1 MKRISLVGVVGC
13 GLMGSGIAEVCA
25 RCRLDVLVAVSSES
39 SLAAGQQRLLRS
51 LGRSVKAGAITAADG
66 DAAMS
71 RISFTTDLSYMTD
84 RQLVIEAITEDET
97 AKLDMFTLLDKIV
110 EDPDAILASS
120 TSSIPVVRLA
130 RVTHRPGRVI
140 GLHFFSPVPAIPL
153 VELIGSMLTDDQVS
167 ARAESFVTEVLC
179 KEVIRAPDRPGFIVN
194 ALIVPY
200 LLAAI
205 RMVESGFASADVVDR
220 GMVLGC
226 SHPVGPLKLADL
238 VGLDVLSSV
247 GSALYEEF
255 KEPLYAP
262 PALLIRMVETN
273 LLGKKTGRGFYDYS

>member
-1 MKRISLVGVVGC
+1 MKRTCLVGVVGC

-25 RCRLDVLVAVSSES
+25 RCRQDVLVAVLSES
-39 SLAAGQQRLLRS
+39 SVAKGQQRLLRS
-51 LGRSVKAGAITAADG
+51 LGRSVKAGAITAADR
-66 DAAMS
+66 DAAMN
-71 RISFTTDLSYMTD
+71 RISFTTDLSHMAD
-84 RQLVIEAITEDET
+84 RQLVIEAIIEDET
-97 AKLDMFTLLDKIV
+97 AKLAMFTLLDKIV

-120 TSSIPVVRLA
+120 TSSIPIGRLA
-130 RVTHRPGRVI
+130 RVTHRPSHVI

-153 VELIGSMLTDDQVS
+153 VELIGSIRTDDQVC
-167 ARAESFVTEVLC
+167 ARAEDFVTEVLC
-179 KEVIRAPDRPGFIVN
+179 KDVIRAPDRPGFIVN

-205 RMVESGFASADVVDR
+205 RMVESGFAPADVVDR
-220 GMVLGC
+220 GMMLGC

-238 VGLDVLSSV
+238 VGLDVLASV
-247 GSALYEEF
+247 GSALYDEF

-262 PALLIRMVETN
+262 PALLVRMVESN